1 VGRLAWTGKG
11 CEGVGRGWGNE
22 ELGDRG
28 LSLMVSVLRLSP
40 PPLVTALGT
49 VGEEKG
55 RWSPIHPIPS
65 QHQHRLQGKEPRLET
80 PFLAV

>member
-1 VGRLAWTGKG
+1 MDRNGMELTEEENIKKRWKKYTEICKKYL
-11 CEGVGRGWGNE
+11 NE
-22 ELGDRG
+22 GDRG

-55 RWSPIHPIPS
+55 RWSPIHPTPS
-65 QHQHRLQGKEPRLET
+65 QHHHRLQGKD
-80 PFLAV
+80 